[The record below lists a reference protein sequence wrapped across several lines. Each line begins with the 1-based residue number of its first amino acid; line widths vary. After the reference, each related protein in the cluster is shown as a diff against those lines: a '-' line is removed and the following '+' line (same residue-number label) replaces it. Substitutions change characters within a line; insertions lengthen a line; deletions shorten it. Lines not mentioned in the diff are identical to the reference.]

1 MARVAG
7 LRDPSKGSY
16 DAMETEA
23 LERPADLAVWPA
35 LTESAAQMVSTH
47 YASLREAL
55 AAAARVLAD
64 SSRQPWIIT
73 EDGEML
79 APTAIRGYLN

>member
-1 MARVAG
+1 MDV
-7 LRDPSKGSY
+7 
-16 DAMETEA
+16 METEA

-35 LTESAAQMVSTH
+35 FAGDAARAVSTH

-55 AAAARVLAD
+55 SAAAQVLAD
-64 SSRQPWIIT
+64 PTKQPWIVT

-79 APTAIRGYLN
+79 APVAIRAYLN

>member
-1 MARVAG
+1 
-7 LRDPSKGSY
+7 
-16 DAMETEA
+16 METEA
-23 LERPADLAVWPA
+23 LERPADLAIWPA
-35 LTESAAQMVSTH
+35 LAEGAAQVVSTH

-64 SSRQPWIIT
+64 SSRQPWIVT

-79 APTAIRGYLN
+79 APVAIRGYLN